1 MKLVAASLVASI
13 LTAPAAAHPIL
24 TFDHAIPPVGSII
37 DTAYEIVIYFTANYD
52 SDDIA
57 IELHGQSGNRIP
69 IKKIQTK
76 NQPVVMATI
85 DKPLKSGKYAVEWQA
100 IHDEDDV
107 VHTYSFQVR

>member
-1 MKLVAASLVASI
+1 MKFVAAVIAASI
-13 LTAPAAAHPIL
+13 LVMPATAHPIL
-24 TFDHAIPPVGSII
+24 TFDHAVPPVGSTI
-37 DTAYEIVIYFTANYD
+37 DTAYEIVLYFTENYD

-69 IKKIQTK
+69 IQKIQTK

-100 IHDEDDV
+100 INDEDDV
-107 VHTYSFQVR
+107 IHTYSFQVR